1 LRIWKFIGSLVV
13 IGVLASA
20 AFASA
25 AKLNLNSQG
34 VQAGN
39 AIVGGCQGDA
49 AVGVSYGTHYDNS
62 ISAFLIDTVTVSGI
76 ADACLSTPS
85 APRAT
90 EVVLTFGPPAG
101 GSQYL
106 GLKTILGSSVVYS
119 LPPGSQ
125 PSVSDLTDVHVLI
138 K

>member
-1 LRIWKFIGSLVV
+1 MKLWKILGALVV
-13 IGVLASA
+13 VAALSSA

-34 VQAGN
+34 VQAGS
-39 AIVGGCQGDA
+39 AIVRGCQGDA
-49 AVGVSYGTHYDNS
+49 ALSVSYGTHYDNS
-62 ISAFLIDTVTVSGI
+62 ISAFLVDTVTVSGI
-76 ADACLSTPS
+76 ADACMSTPS

-101 GSQYL
+101 GSQNL
-106 GLKTILGSSVVYS
+106 GLKTILGSSVVYN

-125 PSVSDLTDVHVLI
+125 PSAADLTDVHVLI